1 MAERYKKLKE
11 IADNMWVSDCPVML
25 YKGVLLH
32 DSQLNQNLLQL
43 GFEAIAKKCIAGIEI
58 AYQGYSLGEE
68 LITEGEYSY
77 LDLNLQI
84 NDKVGGKSPIYL
96 DDSNARIFHITVKR
110 IFYSDKTTW
119 ENDRELQALNRQ
131 EELKGKLG
139 DVYEEFR
146 HLYRHQ
152 GHGNPIYVPEFK
164 DSHWR
169 CVCGTLNE
177 KDNACRQC
185 SISINQLLSLLDIDM
200 LRQKKLEREQ
210 EQKRLA
216 EEEKQRRERKAEE
229 KKIAQK
235 KLRKCFVLLAFV
247 GIFAALA
254 VLGVNKIVLPSMKY
268 QSAVSKLEEGK
279 YDEGLALLRKL
290 SGYKDSD
297 KLMKKYALDAI
308 IYYTEK
314 GTYKEALSIADQY
327 HVTDE
332 KAICYLKGL
341 SSIKNNQYPN
351 AFDYLKR
358 CKGYKKTDEKFQWL
372 AYTLGCEEMK
382 NGNLNEAYAYLSEID
397 SAYQDTAKRQ
407 AICKKYM
414 KYCTR
419 WTTIHEYKTNFS
431 FEFKV
436 KVADIEE
443 PEMYFIY
450 YTAEE
455 KIPLP
460 KNNEVTWNDGNRSF
474 DFSKKIYCLKTYV
487 NGKITY
493 QCRIED

>member
-43 GFEAIAKKCIAGIEI
+43 GFEAIANKCIAGIEI

-84 NDKVGGKSPIYL
+84 NDKAGDKSPIYL

-119 ENDRELQALNRQ
+119 ENDRELQALDRQ
-131 EELKGKLG
+131 EELRGKLG

-152 GHGNPIYVPEFK
+152 GHGNPTFVPEFE
-164 DSHWR
+164 DGYWR

-185 SISINQLLSLLDIDM
+185 SISSKQLDSLLDIDM

-229 KKIAQK
+229 RKTAQK
-235 KLRKCFVLLAFV
+235 KLRKCFVLLAFIGV
-247 GIFAALA
+247 LTALT
-254 VLGVNKIVLPSMKY
+254 VLGATKIVLPSMKY
-268 QSAVSKLEEGK
+268 QSAISKLEEGK
-279 YDEGLALLRKL
+279 YEEGLASLRKL

-314 GTYKEALSIADQY
+314 GKYKEAFSIADQY

-332 KAICYLKGL
+332 KAIYYLKGL
-341 SSIKNNQYPN
+341 SSIKNNQYPK

-358 CKGYKKTDEKFQWL
+358 CKGYKKTDEKFQRL

-382 NGNLNEAYAYLSEID
+382 NGNLNESYAYLSEID
-397 SAYQDTAKRQ
+397 SAYLDTAKRQ
-407 AICKKYM
+407 ATCKKYM
-414 KYCTR
+414 QYCKR

-450 YTAEE
+450 YNTEE

-460 KNNEVTWNDGNRSF
+460 KNNEVTWNDGKRSF
-474 DFSKKIYCLKTYV
+474 DFSKEIYYLKTYV

>member
-1 MAERYKKLKE
+1 
-11 IADNMWVSDCPVML
+11 ML
-25 YKGVLLH
+25 
-32 DSQLNQNLLQL
+32 
-43 GFEAIAKKCIAGIEI
+43 
-58 AYQGYSLGEE
+58 
-68 LITEGEYSY
+68 
-77 LDLNLQI
+77 
-84 NDKVGGKSPIYL
+84 
-96 DDSNARIFHITVKR
+96 
-110 IFYSDKTTW
+110 
-119 ENDRELQALNRQ
+119 REL
-131 EELKGKLG
+131 
-139 DVYEEFR
+139 
-146 HLYRHQ
+146 
-152 GHGNPIYVPEFK
+152 
-164 DSHWR
+164 S
-169 CVCGTLNE
+169 
-177 KDNACRQC
+177 
-185 SISINQLLSLLDIDM
+185 S
-200 LRQKKLEREQ
+200 
-210 EQKRLA
+210 
-216 EEEKQRRERKAEE
+216 
-229 KKIAQK
+229 
-235 KLRKCFVLLAFV
+235 
-247 GIFAALA
+247 
-254 VLGVNKIVLPSMKY
+254 
-268 QSAVSKLEEGK
+268 
-279 YDEGLALLRKL
+279 
-290 SGYKDSD
+290 YKDSD

-358 CKGYKKTDEKFQWL
+358 CKGYKKTDEKFQRL